1 MPATQRPQGTKP
13 RQGAKKPYQAPRIVS
28 REPLEVVAAL
38 CAGFNAKGAPP
49 QCGLLGGPL
58 LS

>member
-1 MPATQRPQGTKP
+1 MVEEAGKTGGRRTGKKRP
-13 RQGAKKPYQAPRIVS
+13 YEAPRIVS

-38 CAGFNAKGAPP
+38 CAGFNAKSAPP
-49 QCGLLGGPL
+49 QCGLLGGIL